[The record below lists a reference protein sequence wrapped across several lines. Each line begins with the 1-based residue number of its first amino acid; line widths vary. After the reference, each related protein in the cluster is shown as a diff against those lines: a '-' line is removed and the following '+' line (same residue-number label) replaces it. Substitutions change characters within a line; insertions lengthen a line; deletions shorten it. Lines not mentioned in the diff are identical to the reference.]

1 MALPGIPAPGP
12 QEAESH
18 VLQQYEKIIR
28 FRDEILAGQHAT
40 IKIPGHL
47 RKAALSLSTDAFHGL
62 SPGKLPGQ
70 SNKAFA
76 SNAQHAVGTSS
87 IATAD
92 AALPAEFRPVSL
104 SKSDQLLRAEL
115 QIQRKRIE
123 QELQED
129 AERNGKGKL
138 GLGTQNDIDASAIL
152 ADALI
157 LVPESRLSAQKEEG
171 FDSGNGPENDSFD
184 DNTFYSSQHD
194 TPEFEPAPPVP
205 AGSAALA
212 HPTPAKTPAAN
223 TIPAKT
229 QDARRSVNRPR
240 QLRTYD
246 ELTEPSTAKE
256 QPSAVPGLNNYT
268 DSSVANLSK
277 PNIIAPSATA
287 SVVGQTAP
295 TQPSSYID
303 LHPPSPLLRNNGQV
317 TPIYPSTSYPVQP
330 PQTSEI
336 PGLYKSTQ
344 NSALSTGA
352 PAQVAVLR
360 SEPGSRT
367 SPDSSSHGGQSKG
380 KNKKKK
386 RKSDRLALESQQST
400 ESKTPHIK
408 AEPRSPSPLAGPS
421 YMRPNKRQRQGKP
434 QKQNSSHDDSSYDP
448 AMPGVPINPNEPY
461 SQAHNRQELAQ
472 ANHEGSGMYLATAAA
487 IPSATR
493 TPREYV
499 TERVITDDGYRREHV
514 PQVALPYEYSSR
526 GPHIGRPVHSDVYQD
541 SVMPYRNS
549 SQPTRYSVHPEGD
562 AFHDPTRP
570 QPARILV
577 DAYGREYIEPV
588 RQMMRHSIAP
598 PPLAGD
604 PDRLYERVPTQP
616 LARYQVEGAV
626 EERGYMF
633 AQASS
638 PYAASR
644 RILTQPE
651 YVAYENREG
660 RYREYSARPLPS
672 PGEFVPVRTQE
683 HRIYA
688 EGGREYIGRASSM
701 HAMEQTRIASG
712 LGPYGHASSVRPEA
726 SGVVYGIERSAQ
738 PAAIKGYGAW
748 PGNQGMMERDGGS
761 SLYPA
766 ATSSEAV
773 SSRGVAGQD
782 SLYGRGNMQDGFR

>member
-1 MALPGIPAPGP
+1 MALPGISAPDP

-40 IKIPGHL
+40 IKVPGHL
-47 RKAALSLSTDAFHGL
+47 RKAALSLSTDASHGL
-62 SPGKLPGQ
+62 SPGKLPSQ
-70 SNKAFA
+70 FNEVFA
-76 SNAQHAVGTSS
+76 SNAQHAVGSS
-87 IATAD
+87 SVATAD
-92 AALPAEFRPVSL
+92 AALPGERGPVSL

-115 QIQRKRIE
+115 QLQRKRIE

-129 AERNGKGKL
+129 AERSGKGKP
-138 GLGTQNDIDASAIL
+138 GLGTENDIDASAIL
-152 ADALI
+152 ADAWS
-157 LVPESRLSAQKEEG
+157 LVPEMRLSAQKEDG
-171 FDSGNGPENDSFD
+171 VDSGNGPENDSFD

-205 AGSAALA
+205 AKSAAPA
-212 HPTPAKTPAAN
+212 HSTPAKLPAAN

-256 QPSAVPGLNNYT
+256 PPSTVPGLNNYT
-268 DSSVANLSK
+268 DSSVANMSK
-277 PNIIAPSATA
+277 PNIVAPSAA
-287 SVVGQTAP
+287 VSVVGQTAP

-317 TPIYPSTSYPVQP
+317 TPVYPSTSYPAQP
-330 PQTSEI
+330 PQISEI

-344 NSALSTGA
+344 NSALNTGA

-367 SPDSSSHGGQSKG
+367 SPDSSSHGGQSKR
-380 KNKKKK
+380 KNKRKK
-386 RKSDRLALESQQST
+386 RKSDRQALESQQPT

-421 YMRPNKRQRQGKP
+421 YIRPNKRQRQGKA

-448 AMPGVPINPNEPY
+448 AMPAVPIDPSEPY
-461 SQAHNRQELAQ
+461 SQAHNRQERGP
-472 ANHEGSGMYLATAAA
+472 ANNGSGMYLATAAA
-487 IPSATR
+487 MPSTAR

-514 PQVALPYEYSSR
+514 PQVALPYEYTSR
-526 GPHIGRPVHSDVYQD
+526 GSHISRPVHSDVYQD
-541 SVMPYRNS
+541 GVLPYRNS
-549 SQPTRYSVHPEGD
+549 TQPTRYSVHPEGD
-562 AFHDPTRP
+562 AFHESTRP

-604 PDRLYERVPTQP
+604 PDRLYERAPTQP
-616 LARYQVEGAV
+616 LARYQVSGAV
-626 EERGYMF
+626 DERGYMF

-638 PYAASR
+638 PYAAPR

-660 RYREYSARPLPS
+660 RYREYSARPLAA
-672 PGEFVPVRTQE
+672 PGDFVPVRTQE

-688 EGGREYIGRASSM
+688 EGGRECIGRASSM

-726 SGVVYGIERSAQ
+726 PGVVYGLERSAQ
-738 PAAIKGYGAW
+738 PAAIKGYGVW

-773 SSRGVAGQD
+773 SSRAVAGQD

>member
-1 MALPGIPAPGP
+1 MALPGISAPGP

-40 IKIPGHL
+40 IKVPGHL
-47 RKAALSLSTDAFHGL
+47 RKAALSLSTDASHGL
-62 SPGKLPGQ
+62 NSGKLSGQ
-70 SNKAFA
+70 SNEAFA
-76 SNAQHAVGTSS
+76 SNAQPAVGSSS

-92 AALPAEFRPVSL
+92 AARPAECGLVSL

-115 QIQRKRIE
+115 QLQRKRIE

-157 LVPESRLSAQKEEG
+157 LVPELRLSAQKEDG
-171 FDSGNGPENDSFD
+171 VDSGNGPENDSFD

-194 TPEFEPAPPVP
+194 TPEFEPAPPIP
-205 AGSAALA
+205 AKSAAPA
-212 HPTPAKTPAAN
+212 HPTPTKIPAAN

-229 QDARRSVNRPR
+229 QDARRSVNGPR

-246 ELTEPSTAKE
+246 EFTEPSTAKE
-256 QPSAVPGLNNYT
+256 QPSTVPGLNNYT
-268 DSSVANLSK
+268 DNSVTNLSK
-277 PNIIAPSATA
+277 PNTIAPSATV
-287 SVVGQTAP
+287 SVVGETAP

-303 LHPPSPLLRNNGQV
+303 LHPPSPLLRNKGQV
-317 TPIYPSTSYPVQP
+317 TPVYPSTSYPVQP
-330 PQTSEI
+330 TQISEI
-336 PGLYKSTQ
+336 PGLYTSTQ
-344 NSALSTGA
+344 NPALSTGA

-367 SPDSSSHGGQSKG
+367 SPDSSSHGGQSKR
-380 KNKKKK
+380 KNKRKK
-386 RKSDRLALESQQST
+386 RKSDKQALESQQST

-421 YMRPNKRQRQGKP
+421 YIRPNKRQRQGKA
-434 QKQNSSHDDSSYDP
+434 QKQNSALDDSSYDP
-448 AMPGVPINPNEPY
+448 AMPAVPIDPNEPY
-461 SQAHNRQELAQ
+461 SQAHNRQERAP
-472 ANHEGSGMYLATAAA
+472 ADNDGSGMYLATAAA
-487 IPSATR
+487 MSSTTR

-514 PQVALPYEYSSR
+514 PQVLPYEYSSR
-526 GPHIGRPVHSDVYQD
+526 GSHISRPVHSDVYQD
-541 SVMPYRNS
+541 GVLPYRNS

-562 AFHDPTRP
+562 AFHESTRP

-598 PPLAGD
+598 PPLTGD
-604 PDRLYERVPTQP
+604 PDRLYERAPTQS
-616 LARYQVEGAV
+616 LARYQVSGAV

-633 AQASS
+633 AQPSS
-638 PYAASR
+638 PYAPPR

-660 RYREYSARPLPS
+660 RYREYSARPLAA
-672 PGEFVPVRTQE
+672 PGEYVPVRTQE

-701 HAMEQTRIASG
+701 HAMEQTRIGSG

-726 SGVVYGIERSAQ
+726 SGVVYGIERSVQ
-738 PAAIKGYGAW
+738 PTAIKGYGTW
-748 PGNQGMMERDGGS
+748 TGNQGMMERDGGS

-773 SSRGVAGQD
+773 SSRAVAGQD